1 MKWWIV
7 KFQFLKRRKK
17 IMEEKNRK
25 LYVYKIEMVVSFE
38 AKPNIKDRVG
48 KNLAMDVVYGHDRK
62 DFDRTKNKGW
72 IMDFI
77 DLELLENDEEEEE
90 ETV

>member
-1 MKWWIV
+1 
-7 KFQFLKRRKK
+7 
-17 IMEEKNRK
+17 
-25 LYVYKIEMVVSFE
+25 MVVSFE

-62 DFDRTKNKGW
+62 DFDRTKNKGQ

-77 DLELLENDEEEEE
+77 DLELLENDN
-90 ETV
+90 